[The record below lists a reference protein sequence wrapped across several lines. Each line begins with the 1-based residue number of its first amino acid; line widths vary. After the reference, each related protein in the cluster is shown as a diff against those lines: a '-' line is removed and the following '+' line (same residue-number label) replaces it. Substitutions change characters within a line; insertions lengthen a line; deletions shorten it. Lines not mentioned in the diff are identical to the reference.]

1 VSCTT
6 KPPTRSR
13 LRYVVRTC
21 ASIATWLCVA
31 AGCRSLDGV
40 KHCNRVISQ
49 INAELERAT
58 ELHEAAPTSATYR
71 DLAELFD
78 KLESDLSEQTIP
90 DELSRAV
97 KGYAKQLRKVGREAR
112 NYSQALE
119 RLERAQESS
128 NADQERKAQTE
139 LTQIRERAERLVESA
154 HNDARKVH
162 NACKPRG

>member
-1 VSCTT
+1 M
-6 KPPTRSR
+6 
-13 LRYVVRTC
+13 
-21 ASIATWLCVA
+21 SIATWVCLA

-40 KHCNRVISQ
+40 KHCNRVITQ
-49 INAELERAT
+49 INTELERAKD
-58 ELHEAAPTSATYR
+58 LHEAAPSSATYR

-78 KLESDLSEQTIP
+78 KLESDLNERDIP
-90 DELSRAV
+90 DDLSRAV

-128 NADQERKAQTE
+128 NAEQERKAQSE
-139 LTQIRERAERLVESA
+139 LTQIRERAERLVDSA
-154 HNDARKVH
+154 HNEGRKVH